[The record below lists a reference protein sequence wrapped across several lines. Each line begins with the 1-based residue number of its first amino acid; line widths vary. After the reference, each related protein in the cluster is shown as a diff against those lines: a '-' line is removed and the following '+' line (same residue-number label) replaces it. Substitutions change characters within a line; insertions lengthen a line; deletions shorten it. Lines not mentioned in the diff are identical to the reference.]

1 MFNFTKGKY
10 LPWCIFLTFIARNS
24 PRYIMIKKCN
34 PYDLFFDFIDAYS
47 SVGFRGINRQ
57 DALVLA
63 IEEMLKSQNQFFW
76 MADMIRMKIEFASQG
91 CMQMLGIKPDE
102 LTPYHYK
109 EATHPDDLKRKQL
122 GLSKLFMLAH
132 EIFVAK
138 KGEALISSNFRF
150 RNLSGNYSNYL
161 VQCYVFYCPT
171 PFDTA
176 YLLNLNT
183 DIECFKKHKPGSHYY
198 LGNDLSYFRYPDE
211 ELLMTGNIFTDRE
224 FEIIRLIRDGLESE
238 QIAEKLFLSKH
249 TVNTHRKNILEKTGK
264 THMFDLIY
272 DLHERGLL

>member
-1 MFNFTKGKY
+1 M
-10 LPWCIFLTFIARNS
+10 
-24 PRYIMIKKCN
+24 MIKE
-34 PYDLFFDFIDAYS
+34 PQQYDLFFDFIEAYS
-47 SVGFRGINRQ
+47 PVGFRGINRQ
-57 DALVLA
+57 DALIL
-63 IEEMLKSQNQFFW
+63 ELEKMMDHNNQFLCVF
-76 MADMIRMKIEFASQG
+76 DMIHMKIEFTSQG
-91 CMQMLGIKPDE
+91 SLQMLGIKPDG
-102 LTPYHYK
+102 LTPYHFK

-224 FEIIRLIRDGLESE
+224 FEIIRLIHDGLESE

-264 THMFDLIY
+264 THISELIY
-272 DLHERGLL
+272 DLHERGIL